1 LRGGICI
8 GLLHMLVLRKAIE
21 QSGAQNAPRFFRQK
35 MQKSYD
41 FWRKYAGNQRRN
53 ESFSHFH
60 AENSQN
66 GNFRRT
72 QNARFRN
79 EDEKP
84 SVEVGIREG

>member
-66 GNFRRT
+66 GKFLQKFAERQVQKRG
-72 QNARFRN
+72 R
-79 EDEKP
+79 
-84 SVEVGIREG
+84 